1 MHPLGLKLFGDFPTS
16 FFENPVAGKGDTSS
30 WGRGM
35 MGQCCSTVELRP
47 SAGCAAAHPPSLPT
61 GQLCFCPSQHRSTV
75 SSPLAPWALI
85 LKSHFPAH
93 SASLANKEPLC
104 MAPCNPSPLLQT
116 PYSLKKWTQHL
127 ETLKRKT
134 LNELIEGTCWQSGQQ
149 CVSSVVLCLNFFW
162 AAHSELEIVRKL

>member
-1 MHPLGLKLFGDFPTS
+1 MHLLGLKLFGDFPTS
-16 FFENPVAGKGDTSS
+16 FFEKPVAGKGDKLLWERHDETMLLHGGTEAFCCICSCRSS
-30 WGRGM
+30 F
-35 MGQCCSTVELRP
+35 P
-47 SAGCAAAHPPSLPT
+47 SHT

-104 MAPCNPSPLLQT
+104 MAPCNPNPLLQI